1 MPTSFLALKT
11 ATKANLENQTPYAA
25 VSVRTEPQH
34 MVVFLTLEKVLLPQ
48 DMGNPCFSE
57 DYNCLF
63 RFVRCRWTTL
73 LGAVQRYWLHGLPL
87 AVVIFITAGA
97 LTESLLLFLDF
108 LPLLAVDGISAAD
121 MLVGT
126 GLDHAS

>member
-11 ATKANLENQTPYAA
+11 ATKANLENQTPYAV

-34 MVVFLTLEKVLLPQ
+34 MVVFLTLEIVFISQ
-48 DMGNPCFSE
+48 DMKNSDLGGFI
-57 DYNCLF
+57 CLF
-63 RFVRCRWTTL
+63 RFVRCRRTTL
-73 LGAVQRYWLHGLPL
+73 LGAVRRYWLHGLPL